1 MMLGHLTLAG
11 IAELVLTAGVVA
23 FLQRTDGSLLAAAAG
38 RRVAP
43 SPPGASAAVTGSLR
57 PLWVM
62 LGVLLVLTPLGLLA
76 AGTAWG
82 EWGAA
87 DFNDPAA
94 RQEMTT
100 ASLGQAPPAAA
111 PTRSRAPL
119 VGVDGAAARLRAAVP
134 PQRGRRLPALR
145 RCSGPGSSI
154 LAVTAI
160 GALARLRGRGGPADG
175 TVGV

>member
-1 MMLGHLTLAG
+1 M
-11 IAELVLTAGVVA
+11 
-23 FLQRTDGSLLAAAAG
+23 
-38 RRVAP
+38 
-43 SPPGASAAVTGSLR
+43 TGSLR

-87 DFNDPAA
+87 DFSDPAA
-94 RQEMTT
+94 RQEMTK

-111 PTRSRAPL
+111 PRGLERLSSAWTAPL
-119 VGVDGAAARLRAAVP
+119 PDYAPPFLRSAAV
-134 PQRGRRLPALR
+134 GYLL
-145 RCSGPGSSI
+145 SGMFGAGLVI

-160 GALARLRGRGGPADG
+160 GALARLRGRRRSGRRDGGRVSRPPAHAADSSSAASTG
-175 TVGV
+175 CSTRWNARRPPTRRRPPRAGCSGSTRA